1 LAPALIHWSA
11 DDWKT
16 VENTA
21 SHLAALGMH
30 IAELPTQA
38 LAEGSYVRFTFYWP
52 EAHRWEGTDFVVG
65 VASLQRV

>member
-1 LAPALIHWSA
+1 
-11 DDWKT
+11 
-16 VENTA
+16 
-21 SHLAALGMH
+21 MH